1 LDKYGLKVGDVQVVL
16 AVEKYRH
23 SAELVLNVNGA
34 VIQGKTSTTE
44 MYSSIDQLID
54 KISRQLVKRKDKL
67 NNHKVRKAA
76 RSTRSSVPPL
86 EPPPRFVTV
95 QTPLQSLTAEQAV
108 DRLATQSAPFLVFK
122 ETLTDRIK
130 IMRRLENGSIELID
144 PQPV

>member
-1 LDKYGLKVGDVQVVL
+1 
-16 AVEKYRH
+16 
-23 SAELVLNVNGA
+23 
-34 VIQGKTSTTE
+34 
-44 MYSSIDQLID
+44 
-54 KISRQLVKRKDKL
+54 
-67 NNHKVRKAA
+67 
-76 RSTRSSVPPL
+76 
-86 EPPPRFVTV
+86 VTV